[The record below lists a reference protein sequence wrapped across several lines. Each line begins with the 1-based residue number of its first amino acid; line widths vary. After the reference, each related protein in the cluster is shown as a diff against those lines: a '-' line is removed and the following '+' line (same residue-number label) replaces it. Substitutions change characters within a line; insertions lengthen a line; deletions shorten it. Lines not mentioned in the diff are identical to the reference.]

1 MATKRKTSS
10 PTPIL
15 VQQALHEMGWRA
27 HIVRKARRM
36 TQEDLAHLAGVGI
49 STVAA
54 IEGGHDG
61 VALGNLLKVLKALDL
76 LDQAAGLFTLDD
88 PALKEFALRQI
99 AP

>member
-1 MATKRKTSS
+1 MSTKLKSNT

-15 VQQALHEMGWRA
+15 VQQVLHQMGKRA

-49 STVAA
+49 STIAA
-54 IEGGHDG
+54 IEGGREG

-76 LDQAAGLFTLDD
+76 LDQAAGLFSLDD
-88 PALKEFALRQI
+88 PALKEFALSRL